1 LLAIYLEEEKETGVF
16 GWRRNKAKEPMA
28 DGEVTVPMGL
38 FIAQGEE
45 NESVAVRR
53 YGFYP

>member
-45 NESVAVRR
+45 NESVAVRQ